1 MVIFHSYVKL
11 PEGNPKIQLRQN
23 GPSFFDIWTAG
34 TYWNHRWMG
43 AFPSRLT
50 AVTAFQV
57 ATLPKEESSG
67 DKKRKM
73 PPVPDPVSSGGD
85 LPENDH

>member
-1 MVIFHSYVKL
+1 M
-11 PEGNPKIQLRQN
+11 
-23 GPSFFDIWTAG
+23 A
-34 TYWNHRWMG
+34 HRWMG

-73 PPVPDPVSSGGD
+73 PPVPDQVSSGGD